1 MRIMIVSDQY
11 PHMVGGVPTVT
22 QGLATDLVDRGH
34 QALVVAASYGVRD
47 VHRIEHKVHIHR
59 FASFEWPTYE
69 EVRIPFLPI
78 LPFRKLLKK
87 ADPDIIHIHSPVVL
101 GNIAQILA
109 GNLRIPV
116 ISPTHYMPITIIPP
130 PPSEPLIRTPSPLP
144 SYTSLLP

>member
-1 MRIMIVSDQY
+1 MIVSDQY
-11 PHMVGGVPTVT
+11 PPMVGGVPTVT

-34 QALVVAASYGVRD
+34 QVWVVAPSYGVRD

-101 GNIAQILA
+101 GNIARTGQHCPDPGGKLA
-109 GNLRIPV
+109 NTCYRHQPLYAHKYHPLTRLR
-116 ISPTHYMPITIIPP
+116 T
-130 PPSEPLIRTPSPLP
+130 
-144 SYTSLLP
+144 SY